1 MAKDSGKDGGK
12 PKAKDPAREAQ
23 REKRREALRAMAK
36 ENPLKFHQKVGFKE
50 ARNLK
55 VVGIDGKP
63 IEGWKQFCD
72 SKAKWA
78 AEYWKA
84 AADKPTMSEKSIN
97 RKKAA
102 FQKLKERL
110 AKYEAELAGLLE
122 DEEKA

>member
-1 MAKDSGKDGGK
+1 MAKDKEK
-12 PKAKDPAREAQ
+12 APKAPKAKDPVKEAQ
-23 REKRREALRAMAK
+23 REKRRAALRELAK
-36 ENPLKFHQKVGFKE
+36 EDPLKFHHKIGFKE

-63 IEGWKQFCD
+63 IETWKAFCS
-72 SKAKWA
+72 SKLKWET
-78 AEYWKA
+78 EYWTK

-122 DEEKA
+122 SE